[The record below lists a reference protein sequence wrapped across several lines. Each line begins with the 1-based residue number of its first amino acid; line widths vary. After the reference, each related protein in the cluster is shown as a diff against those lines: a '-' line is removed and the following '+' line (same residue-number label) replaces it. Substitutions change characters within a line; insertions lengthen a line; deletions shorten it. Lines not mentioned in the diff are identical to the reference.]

1 MTRAQAERAKSQA
14 ARSLAAAQA
23 KQQRLE
29 HEDLVNSRR
38 DRQRLNHIHAAFEN
52 RQASVQAID
61 MARQEVF
68 DERRD
73 IRNEHRLDHEW
84 RETQAY
90 GDAKNFECQ
99 QAQRVA
105 RAARQRN
112 AAREAVEHVKQTNTS
127 ESRRQEREFLAE
139 CREQAFAERDVQQR
153 RAGTA
158 AAGRENA
165 VRNVKSARAD
175 VRPSAALTPSRRSA
189 APVPSASC
197 LTCCRPSTLRAL
209 QVHRARGRSASEQRQ
224 RARIDERES
233 IPRAKELLLASH
245 GAMARDVHE
254 KLSPEK
260 IALMRQRE
268 VDRKRALTDRMKAAH
283 LQTELRVSQVRR
295 QDSDRRQAM
304 HDAIVQQRFEP
315 KFKSSVAAKQP
326 SLRTLEASL
335 HQTRVD
341 THEHEARMHREPH
354 PLDEAYAAEDNA
366 AEDNADEAYAA
377 HVEEP
382 RTMPRVAA
390 AEHGMHEWHEEA
402 RHYEAEQAYHQAPL
416 PDQLEHERHSERAG
430 DDDMGAAMALLA
442 SVAGVRITR

>member
-175 VRPSAALTPSRRSA
+175 V
-189 APVPSASC
+189 
-197 LTCCRPSTLRAL
+197 
-209 QVHRARGRSASEQRQ
+209 HRARGRSASEQRQ

-366 AEDNADEAYAA
+366 AEDNAAEAYAA

>member
-175 VRPSAALTPSRRSA
+175 
-189 APVPSASC
+189 
-197 LTCCRPSTLRAL
+197 
-209 QVHRARGRSASEQRQ
+209 VHRARGRSASEQRQ

>member
-175 VRPSAALTPSRRSA
+175 
-189 APVPSASC
+189 
-197 LTCCRPSTLRAL
+197 
-209 QVHRARGRSASEQRQ
+209 VHRARGRSASEQRQ

-382 RTMPRVAA
+382 RTMPR
-390 AEHGMHEWHEEA
+390 GGGRA
-402 RHYEAEQAYHQAPL
+402 RHARVARGGAPL
-416 PDQLEHERHSERAG
+416 
-430 DDDMGAAMALLA
+430 
-442 SVAGVRITR
+442 